1 MTVKAIATVK
11 KFAIGAAMTL
21 TLSSTAHAWGALAIA
36 QEGNMI
42 IGTGG
47 GTGFASESIARETAL
62 KDCAG
67 QVRKR
72 RMKTPCRVVETF
84 RRQCLTLAHTDT
96 APGHGWALGAT
107 AAEADRKAL
116 EICRATPGRV
126 GACKIVGSD
135 CDK

>member
-11 KFAIGAAMTL
+11 IFAIAAAMTL

-47 GTGFASESIARETAL
+47 GNGFAKESVARETAL
-62 KDCAG
+62 KQCAG

-72 RMKTPCRVVETF
+72 RMKTPCRVVETWNK
-84 RRQCLTLAHTDT
+84 QCLTLAHTDT

-126 GACKIVGSD
+126 GACKIVGSE
-135 CDK
+135 CDR